1 MNELSLFSGIG
12 GGVLASKLT
21 NKKVIGYV
29 EWNEH
34 CQQAIAQRI
43 KDGIFDDAPIFSDIN
58 SFISE
63 GYAESYTGL
72 VDVISAGFVCTD
84 VSVANQDANG
94 TDGDRTGATWQS
106 TADCIRIIRPPKVFL
121 ENSAAIIV
129 RGIERVTDDLSRMG
143 YEFKWGVLGA
153 NQLGCDHERRRW
165 FCVATHS
172 SCIGLEGGYSI
183 EKEREVSARSVQTLR
198 ESKIRVEIPDSE
210 SFGDCNVTPRR
221 VERLRAI
228 GNSQVPSVAAA
239 AWRILNEMDRT

>member
-1 MNELSLFSGIG
+1 MNELSLFTGIG

-21 NKKVIGYV
+21 GKRVIGYV

-63 GYAESYTGL
+63 GYAEKYRGL

-84 VSVANQDANG
+84 VSVANQKSTG
-94 TDGDRTGATWQS
+94 LDGDRTGATWDS
-106 TADCIRIIRPPKVFL
+106 TADCIRIIRPKKVFL
-121 ENSAAIIV
+121 ENSAAILV
-129 RGIERVTDDLSRMG
+129 RGIERVADDLSRMG
-143 YEFKWGVLGA
+143 YEFSWGVLGA
-153 NQLGCDHERRRW
+153 THTGGIHERRRW
-165 FCVATHS
+165 WCVATHT
-172 SCIGLEGGYSI
+172 SCIGLERRYSV
-183 EKEREVSARSVQTLR
+183 EAEREASARSIQTLR
-198 ESKIRVEIPDSE
+198 ESEIQVEIPDPE

-228 GNSQVPSVAAA
+228 GNGQVPSVAAA
-239 AWRILNEMDRT
+239 AWEILNQ